1 MRAAW
6 DEAKALQRP
15 LPDDALK
22 IVMRGDGE
30 GRSGGGLDFGGPER
44 RPVAYYV
51 ASRSPKLTLSA
62 WGQSLGLGSQ
72 NFRRLAW
79 LMTIINAILRI
90 SALCCGVAVVLISA
104 VCIPAAPALALTQQE
119 IDRCVGK
126 KVKPDLQINGCT
138 AAIQSEGVSVSDL
151 AVAYHNRGLAY
162 AKRGDLKDA
171 IADFDQ
177 AIRLNPQSARP
188 YNDRRITYARQGNF
202 NLAIADFDQ
211 AIRLDPTYVLA
222 FR

>member
-1 MRAAW
+1 LWPIFGFEFAELSTIGLVNDNHKCKFAH
-6 DEAKALQRP
+6 QRP
-15 LPDDALK
+15 LL
-22 IVMRGDGE
+22 R
-30 GRSGGGLDFGGPER
+30 RGGG
-44 RPVAYYV
+44 AH
-51 ASRSPKLTLSA
+51 
-62 WGQSLGLGSQ
+62 
-72 NFRRLAW
+72 FRCL
-79 LMTIINAILRI
+79 
-90 SALCCGVAVVLISA
+90 
-104 VCIPAAPALALTQQE
+104 IPAAPALALTQQE

-126 KVKPDLQINGCT
+126 KVTPDLQINGCT

-188 YNDRRITYARQGNF
+188 YNDGGITYARQGNF
-202 NLAIADFDQ
+202 NLAIADFDR

-222 FR
+222 FRNRGFTYYAKREYDRAIADYDVVIWLDPKNIAAYNDRGNIYHVKGGR